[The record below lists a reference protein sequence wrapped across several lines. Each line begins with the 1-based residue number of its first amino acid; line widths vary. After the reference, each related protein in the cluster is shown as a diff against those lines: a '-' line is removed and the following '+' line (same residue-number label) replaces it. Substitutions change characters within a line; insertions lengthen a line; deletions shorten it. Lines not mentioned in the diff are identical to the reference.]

1 MPPPRRLT
9 PKNEMR
15 LFAGLVVQ
23 PFLAAA
29 VAFVAFP
36 FLLVDGRGRPLAD
49 PSHVPGLNDAA
60 ITVALGT
67 GIVALA
73 VTMVF
78 VWPIAVWLT
87 RRRQLSFGD
96 SLLFGLTF
104 GNLTYFLLVAATGW
118 RIYSATNLMQGMA
131 FSSLL
136 GLTGAAAFWFLAL
149 RRRPD

>member
-1 MPPPRRLT
+1 MLT

-29 VAFVAFP
+29 VAFFAFP
-36 FLLVDGRGRPLAD
+36 FLLVDGRGRPPANSGHL
-49 PSHVPGLNDAA
+49 PSVTDAA
-60 ITVALGT
+60 ISAALGT

-87 RRRQLSFGD
+87 KRRQLSLGD
-96 SLLFGLTF
+96 SLLFGLAF
-104 GNLTYFLLVAATGW
+104 GNLTYVLLVVATGW
-118 RIYSATNLMQGMA
+118 RVSGVASLMQGVA

-136 GLTGAAAFWFLAL
+136 GLTSASAFWFLTL
-149 RRRPD
+149 RHLPD